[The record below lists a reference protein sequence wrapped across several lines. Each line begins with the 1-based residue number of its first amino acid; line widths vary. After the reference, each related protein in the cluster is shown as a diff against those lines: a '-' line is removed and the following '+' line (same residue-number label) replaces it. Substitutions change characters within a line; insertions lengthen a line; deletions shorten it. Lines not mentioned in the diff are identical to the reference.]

1 MNGFCLAS
9 KRCRGFFV
17 ECWWEGGRGDGE
29 GIRMIARS
37 RNGVPYI

>member
-17 ECWWEGGRGDGE
+17 EVLVGGWEGRWRGDSNDCKE
-29 GIRMIARS
+29 
-37 RNGVPYI
+37 